1 MKKIVSLAV
10 LSLVMLP
17 VAAQDTYENAR
28 LLGSDLNGSARYVG
42 MGGAL
47 DALGADIS
55 TISTNPAGIG
65 LFRHNYAG
73 ASFGVV
79 SQSEVNKFDQV
90 GKTNLSFDQA
100 GFVWSNMMNDDDDTY
115 INFAFNYHKSRN
127 FNQILSAANLM
138 NRHNGQGASLG
149 KLAYGKSALGSDS
162 KGGYYV
168 EEQRTELPNGEFE
181 YVVDGW
187 RNKTSDD
194 RAYTYTQWD
203 HVYTNGLMWDNV
215 NLPAEDGTWS
225 PYYDPK
231 GIYFNNT
238 FFEASDYSFDRAHS
252 GWIADFDFNLSG
264 NINNRVFLG
273 LTIGFHD
280 VEYKGYSEY
289 QEFLVDGNGQFIGNT
304 VLADERRVFGTGVD
318 VKVGAII
325 RPVENSPFRIGLSIA
340 TPTWYDLKTRNATL
354 LVNATDYHALH
365 PDFLNWGHD
374 EYSSGETYEYKL
386 YTPWK
391 FGLSLGHTIGNYL
404 ALGAGIDYSDY
415 STADNRINDGYDD
428 YGNRDSFSD
437 NVMNAHTENTLKG
450 VATVKLGAE
459 YKPDPCM
466 AVRLGYNYVSP
477 MYKSN
482 GVRDTRLNSI
492 GNWYSSTADY
502 TNWDSTHRITCG
514 FGYKY
519 EGWNFDV
526 AYQYSGTKGTFYPFQ
541 PDVKFTDPVPSAT
554 TGLSVE
560 ETNISTPTSV
570 NFNRHQLLFTIGYTF

>member
-10 LSLVMLP
+10 LSLAIMP

-28 LLGSDLNGSARYVG
+28 LLGGDLNGTARYVG

-73 ASFGVV
+73 ISFGGV
-79 SQSEVNKFDQV
+79 SQSEVNKFDHV
-90 GKTNLSFDQA
+90 GKTNMSFDQA
-100 GFVWSNMMNDDDDTY
+100 GFVYSYRSNENSF
-115 INFAFNYHKSRN
+115 INFAINYHKSKN
-127 FNQILSAANLM
+127 FNQILSAANKM
-138 NRHNGQGASLG
+138 ARHNGQGASLG

-168 EEQRTELPNGEFE
+168 EEDKEGLVE
-181 YVVDGW
+181 GW

-215 NLPAEDGTWS
+215 NSPAEDGNWS
-225 PYYDPK
+225 PYYNPNN
-231 GIYFNNT
+231 IFFNNT
-238 FFEASDYSFDRAHS
+238 FFEASDYSFDRAHN
-252 GWIADFDFNLSG
+252 GWISDFDFNLSG

-273 LTIGFHD
+273 ITVGFHD

-289 QEFLVDGNGQFIGNT
+289 QEFLVDGNGQYIGNT
-304 VLADERRVFGTGVD
+304 VLADERRIYGAGVD

-325 RPVENSPFRIGLSIA
+325 RPVEDSPFRIGLSIA

-354 LVNATDYHALH
+354 LVNATDYNALH
-365 PDFLNWGHD
+365 PDFRNWGYD
-374 EYSSGETYEYKL
+374 EYSSGETYEYKY

-391 FGLSLGHTIGNYL
+391 FGLSLGHTVGNYL

-415 STADNRINDGYDD
+415 STADNRINDGYDE
-428 YGNRDSFSD
+428 YGNTDSYSD
-437 NVMNAHTENTLKG
+437 NVMNTHTENTLKG

-459 YKPDPCM
+459 FKPDPTM
-466 AVRLGYNYVSP
+466 AVRFGYNYVAP
-477 MYKSN
+477 MYQSD

-502 TNWDSTHRITCG
+502 TNWDATHRITCG

-519 EGWNFDV
+519 EGWSFDV
-526 AYQYSGTKGTFYPFQ
+526 AYQYNATKGTFYPFQ
-541 PDVKFTDPVPSAT
+541 PDLKFTDPVPNAD
-554 TGLSVE
+554 GLKVE
-560 ETNISTPTSV
+560 ESNISTPADV
-570 NFNRHQLLFTIGYTF
+570 NFKRHQLLFTVGYTF